1 MTRSTQSPA
10 RQNDLGSSM
19 SKLTQGPNVPR
30 SNDKKGER
38 EIAGR
43 GNSKRAAA
51 ALFKSAAASAWE
63 TIHVPGKILIA
74 PELFPNMFLSRMSF
88 KGQLWDAS
96 KPSLKVR
103 GLHQLWRLADA
114 WHSYPN
120 PPWEGH
126 GLLSCAAAIY
136 FRAASAPDRWFK
148 CPRPHPW
155 EREDPPRTYHGDPTD
170 LAWCIWAGS

>member
-51 ALFKSAAASAWE
+51 ALFKSAAASA
-63 TIHVPGKILIA
+63 
-74 PELFPNMFLSRMSF
+74 
-88 KGQLWDAS
+88 
-96 KPSLKVR
+96 
-103 GLHQLWRLADA
+103 
-114 WHSYPN
+114 
-120 PPWEGH
+120 
-126 GLLSCAAAIY
+126 
-136 FRAASAPDRWFK
+136 
-148 CPRPHPW
+148 
-155 EREDPPRTYHGDPTD
+155 
-170 LAWCIWAGS
+170 